1 VGMSLTGTITIAYLT
16 GVAIFLSRFLFLV
29 LLLFRII
36 SRSGVHLGHG
46 LRIVNMSA
54 NCSPFSFL
62 NMVFINEKDVPGSHL
77 PAILAHEEVHIR
89 QGHTLDLL
97 FSELLSA
104 LFWFNPVI
112 WLAGRE
118 LRAIHEYLADK
129 GVLRRGFEQ
138 ALYRNLILEGAIGIH
153 VSGLGNN
160 FNVSLLN
167 KRLIMMTKSRTSK
180 LMAGKYLIALPVV
193 VLIAFF
199 MSAKA
204 EPLLLSASSSGL
216 VEAADTLEKTV
227 FKTNKK
233 RYEEIFSE
241 AEVMPQFSGG
251 PEDIQH
257 FFQENINYPEE
268 AIKKR
273 VTGTVFVTFIVNK
286 DGTITN
292 IKILKGIGAGCDE
305 EVLRVVKMMPKWT
318 PGKSKGE
325 PVNVI
330 FNIPVKFVLDKDKKT
345 DK

>member
-1 VGMSLTGTITIAYLT
+1 
-16 GVAIFLSRFLFLV
+16 
-29 LLLFRII
+29 
-36 SRSGVHLGHG
+36 
-46 LRIVNMSA
+46 
-54 NCSPFSFL
+54 
-62 NMVFINEKDVPGSHL
+62 MVFINEKDVPGSHL